1 MSHEDK
7 FTRSIVLFSQLP
19 SENSRN
25 LQLFTT
31 VHAFSKGPTLNSWLN
46 RLKQA
51 TYNTSFM
58 YCLRM
63 IIAFTGTAFVPYLL
77 DLQLYTIPLTLGV
90 VAAGLSDID
99 DRFSVRVMNQLFT
112 YIGFFITAVSIYF
125 LFPYPLLFALGLIV
139 SCIGWILL
147 GSLGRRYASIS
158 YGCLVIAVY
167 AMLGVHLF
175 DNWYM
180 QALLL
185 VTGAAW
191 YGLLSTISFLLFPVR
206 QVQDKLA
213 QCYASLGDF
222 LFAKSNLF
230 DVDMTAASY
239 QQSLIELSLENGK
252 LIGIF
257 NDMKTALLTRLKGDR
272 GQKDTRHS
280 LQYYF
285 VAQDIHE
292 RADSAHIDYQKL
304 AKIFEHSDILFRF
317 QRVLSIQAK
326 ACKDLSSSIL
336 LRQPYNHSHRFKHSF
351 RNLRISLD
359 KLRDEQQYDQVWVN
373 ALFSLYQNLKAIDA
387 QLRNVETV
395 RHITFDK
402 AKQVENQLKDDD
414 LKGWDDIVIRFK
426 QHLNPESVLFRHAV
440 RLSLVLFIGYVFVQ
454 LTDIEYGYW
463 ILLTALFVSQPNF
476 NATKR
481 RLYLRIVGTLIGI
494 ILGYAILYFIPSIE
508 GQLLLLVLSGVLF
521 FELRSKQYAQ
531 ATAFI
536 TILALINFNLD
547 GMGFEAA
554 IPRMIDTLIGC
565 ALAWFGVSFIFPDW
579 KFRRLGRTI
588 RRSLQAQCDYLSEV
602 IGQYKQGRNNG
613 LNYRIVRR
621 AAHNTDADVASLIST
636 LATEPDFDVAQKTLA
651 FEFLSLNHTFISYIA
666 ALGAHRDKIEDQQ
679 VLQLLDQALDDIQ
692 GALLRDEVPDLSS
705 QNMLNAIRQ
714 RLAQQNDEDHKSLIV
729 LQQLSLMFSI
739 LNQLSQLKQNLSHE
753 RDQKSTELASL

>member
-1 MSHEDK
+1 
-7 FTRSIVLFSQLP
+7 
-19 SENSRN
+19 
-25 LQLFTT
+25 
-31 VHAFSKGPTLNSWLN
+31 
-46 RLKQA
+46 
-51 TYNTSFM
+51 M
-58 YCLRM
+58 YTLRM
-63 IIAFTGTAFVPYLL
+63 LIAFAGTAFVPYFYGN
-77 DLQLYTIPLTLGV
+77 QLYTIPLTLGV

-99 DRFSVRVMNQLFT
+99 DRFSVRIMNQLYT
-112 YIGFFITAVSIYF
+112 YIGFFITAVSIYV
-125 LFPYPLLFALGLIV
+125 LFPYPILFAIGLIV

-147 GSLGRRYASIS
+147 GSLGRRYATIS
-158 YGCLVIAVY
+158 YGCLVISVY
-167 AMLGVHLF
+167 SMLGVHLF
-175 DNWYM
+175 EHWYT
-180 QALLL
+180 QAGLL
-185 VTGAAW
+185 VIGAMW
-191 YGLLSTISFLLFPVR
+191 YGLISTISFLLFPVR
-206 QVQDKLA
+206 QAQDKLA
-213 QCYASLGDF
+213 QSYSSLGDF

-230 DVDMTAASY
+230 DVDMTPESY
-239 QQSLIELSLENGK
+239 QQSMIELSLENGK
-252 LIGIF
+252 LIAIF

-272 GQKDTRHS
+272 GQKDTRRS

-326 ACKDLSSSIL
+326 ACKDLSISIL
-336 LRQPYNHSHRFKHSF
+336 HRQPYHHNKRFKHAF
-351 RNLRISLD
+351 RNLRHSLD
-359 KLRDEQQYDQVWVN
+359 KLREEQLYDQVWVN
-373 ALFSLYQNLKAIDA
+373 ALFSLYQNLKAIDS
-387 QLRNVETV
+387 QLQNVETE
-395 RHITFDK
+395 RHIKFDK
-402 AKQVENQLKDDD
+402 VKHVENQLKDDD
-414 LKGWDDIVIRFK
+414 LKGWDDVMVRVK
-426 QHLNPESVLFRHAV
+426 QHLTPESVLFRHAI
-440 RLSLVLFIGYVFVQ
+440 RLSVVLFIGYVFVQ

-508 GQLLLLVLSGVLF
+508 GQLLLLILSGILF

-547 GMGFEAA
+547 GLGFEAA
-554 IPRMIDTLIGC
+554 MPRMIDTLIGC

-588 RRSLQAQCDYLSEV
+588 NRSLQAQCDYLSEV
-602 IGQYKQGRNNG
+602 VEQYKNGRNNG

-636 LATEPDFDVAQKTLA
+636 LATEPDFDQHQKTLA
-651 FEFLSLNHTFISYIA
+651 FEFLCLNHTFISYIA
-666 ALGAHRDKIEDQQ
+666 ALGAHRAKIDDPEI
-679 VLQLLDQALDDIQ
+679 LQLMEQALDDIQ
-692 GALLRDEVPDLSS
+692 GALLRDEVPDLSA
-705 QNMLNAIRQ
+705 QNMIGEIRQ
-714 RLAQQNDEDHKSLIV
+714 RLALQNDEDHKSLII

-739 LNQLSQLKQNLSHE
+739 LKQLSQLKQNLSHD
-753 RDQKSTELASL
+753 RDQKSTELGSL